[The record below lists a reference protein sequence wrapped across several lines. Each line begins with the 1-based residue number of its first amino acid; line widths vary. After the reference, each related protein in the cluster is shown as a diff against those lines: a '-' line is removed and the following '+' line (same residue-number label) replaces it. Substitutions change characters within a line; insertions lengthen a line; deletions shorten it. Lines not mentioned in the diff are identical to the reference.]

1 MPFPTNRLKATNP
14 PGKEAAVRPLRQPE
28 PPLTHPPL
36 LGPPHACPT
45 TTTPDHRTCTTAHLP
60 PPSPSFISCCCSS
73 SSFFSFHSCF
83 SRSPS
88 FPSSPSYYSLSYVLS
103 CFSSSLCLLP
113 HFYTSFPPPPLF
125 SFMMLPSLPT
135 PSPYPAVL
143 LPPLTLPSLS
153 PSIPYFSPSPL
164 FSCNLPLG
172 LFPFHLYGN
181 QVINSHWELGGVKLF
196 CRQDSRPLIEAVT
209 K

>member
-113 HFYTSFPPPPLF
+113 HFYTSSPPPPPFFLYDAAF
-125 SFMMLPSLPT
+125 SSYSFLLSCGFPSSSYSSSTSPNFTVPFHSLLLP
-135 PSPYPAVL
+135 
-143 LPPLTLPSLS
+143 LPPLFMQS
-153 PSIPYFSPSPL
+153 PS
-164 FSCNLPLG
+164 
-172 LFPFHLYGN
+172 
-181 QVINSHWELGGVKLF
+181 
-196 CRQDSRPLIEAVT
+196 
-209 K
+209 